1 MASKWR
7 GIYIMHMHTCMGTTR
22 HFHVVFDVRVLDLNQ
37 CLIRNSRWENKANKR
52 CQFGSAIFILQSTD
66 MVIWLVFSK
75 HYSTGLRNYRST
87 GLRNYKKIC
96 KSLPIFGRM
105 PTVDNIYT
113 KYTRVAVIIL
123 LVLVHCVFVLILS
136 GARHISARY

>member
-1 MASKWR
+1 
-7 GIYIMHMHTCMGTTR
+7 
-22 HFHVVFDVRVLDLNQ
+22 
-37 CLIRNSRWENKANKR
+37 
-52 CQFGSAIFILQSTD
+52 

-75 HYSTGLRNYRST
+75 HYSTGLRNY
-87 GLRNYKKIC
+87 KKNC

-113 KYTRVAVIIL
+113 KYTRVVVIIL

-136 GARHISARY
+136 GARPWAYFCSVLKHARSHVRGMQSVNNSLFFHCAFHRNVTRSYKDVAYI